1 MTTPLASAPAAR
13 PPLVPELGP
22 ALGRLTL
29 IPGARASTPP
39 APQDAFAAARLA
51 LVGRLFDL
59 ASAARSGRDA
69 AAAATTLSP
78 GRLRLEWER
87 AATGV
92 ADQVLAEIGAALNAA
107 GARSSFPARRLRR
120 AALTAEEQALI
131 RARLLG
137 AGVPFADELAALDV
151 GEAGSAEWREALLA
165 AMRRLE
171 VCWLALEGRAQ
182 EEVGAWRGEIDRIA
196 AWRPSPWP
204 RRITATLI
212 LSALLYAGLV
222 LGGFL
227 PVPPGAQ
234 GVAEWWW
241 AHDQ

>member
-1 MTTPLASAPAAR
+1 MTTPGSIVGSGE
-13 PPLVPELGP
+13 PLVPELGP

-59 ASAARSGRDA
+59 ASAARRSTDSEA
-69 AAAATTLSP
+69 AAAVLSP

-92 ADQVLAEIGAALNAA
+92 ADQVIAEVGAALKRA
-107 GARSSFPARRLRR
+107 GARSGFPARRLRR

-137 AGVPFADELAALDV
+137 SGVPYTDGLAALDV
-151 GEAGSAEWREALLA
+151 GEAGSDEWREALLA

-171 VCWLALEGRAQ
+171 ASWLTLEVRAK
-182 EEVGAWRGEIDRIA
+182 EEIA
-196 AWRPSPWP
+196 AWQGEVTRIADWTPSPWP
-204 RRITATLI
+204 RRIVAVI
-212 LSALLYAGLV
+212 LLLSCLYAGLV

-227 PVPPGAQ
+227 PVPPG
-234 GVAEWWW
+234 GRTVAAWWW

>member
-1 MTTPLASAPAAR
+1 MTAPSSPPAGTQ

-29 IPGARASTPP
+29 IPGARGSTPP
-39 APQDAFAAARLA
+39 APQDPFAAARLG

-69 AAAATTLSP
+69 GAAASTLSP

-87 AATGV
+87 AATSV
-92 ADQVLAEIGAALNAA
+92 ADQVIAEIGGAIAAA
-107 GARSSFPARRLRR
+107 GTRSGFPARRLRR
-120 AALTAEEQALI
+120 AALTAEDQALI

-137 AGVPFADELAALDV
+137 AGVAFTDGLASLDV
-151 GEAGSAEWREALLA
+151 GEAGSGEWREALLA

-171 VCWLALEGRAQ
+171 GCWLALEVRAQ
-182 EEVGAWRGEIDRIA
+182 EEAAAWRDEAERIA

-204 RRITATLI
+204 RRIAAVL
-212 LSALLYAGLV
+212 LFSVFLYAGLV

-227 PVPPGAQ
+227 PVPPGGEGIAT
-234 GVAEWWW
+234 WWW
-241 AHDQ
+241 AREP

>member
-1 MTTPLASAPAAR
+1 MTAPTS
-13 PPLVPELGP
+13 PVPGTQHPLVPELGP

-29 IPGARASTPP
+29 IPGARGSTPP
-39 APQDAFAAARLA
+39 APQDAFAAARLG

-59 ASAARSGRDA
+59 ASAGRSGRDA
-69 AAAATTLSP
+69 AAAAATLSP

-92 ADQVLAEIGAALNAA
+92 ADQVIAEIGAELTAA
-107 GARSSFPARRLRR
+107 GARSGFPVRRLRR
-120 AALTAEEQALI
+120 IRLTAEEQALI

-137 AGVPFADELAALDV
+137 AGVSYTDGLAALDV

-165 AMRRLE
+165 SMRRLE
-171 VCWLALEGRAQ
+171 GCWLALEVRAQ
-182 EEVGAWRGEIDRIA
+182 EEVGAWHGEIERIA
-196 AWRPSPWP
+196 SWRPSPWP
-204 RRITATLI
+204 RRVIAALI
-212 LSALLYAGLV
+212 FVLLVYAGLV

-234 GVAEWWW
+234 GIAAWWW
-241 AHDQ
+241 ARE